1 MIQMAPSR
9 KFAVI
14 VLTNKSG
21 ETMRKSLN
29 KVMEI
34 GLGLKEDQSEKPA
47 GVSLAGVAPLT
58 AAEMQEYAG
67 SYSHAPQTWDVSVK
81 EGRLFVNVDGG
92 EHQMT
97 KSGDRKFTFGANNE
111 NEVVFVPG
119 TSGRIEFIFTG
130 LYAAKRVL

>member
-1 MIQMAPSR
+1 
-9 KFAVI
+9 
-14 VLTNKSG
+14 
-21 ETMRKSLN
+21 
-29 KVMEI
+29 MEI

-119 TSGRIEFIFTG
+119 KSGKIEFIFTG